1 MVIVSKQNPLVKELS
16 ALLEKKGRRE
26 RGTFL
31 VEGEKMVREAVACG
45 MDVRRIVVRED
56 YAGETFDALPRVTL
70 GGGAFA
76 AVSSEKTPQ
85 GIAAEV
91 ALPVREIRPPA
102 GRCLLLDGLQ
112 DPANVGAIVRTA
124 VAAGYG
130 DVYLADCADPFSPKS
145 VRASMSGVFFA
156 RLMQGARE
164 ELLAALA
171 GVPVIAGG
179 GHGRRGRVLL
189 PCARGVLPRRRKRG
203 QGAFAR
209 GARACGQDRAHPD
222 GCAHG
227 KPQRGS
233 LCGDPDVRAAHIVL
247 RRYYHVGSQQVA

>member
-91 ALPVREIRPPA
+91 ALPVREVRPPA
-102 GRCLLLDGLQ
+102 GRCLFLDGLQ

-171 GVPVIAGG
+171 GVPVIAADMGG
-179 GHGRRGRVLL
+179 EDAFSFRAPEVFCLAVGSEGRGLSPEVR
-189 PCARGVLPRRRKRG
+189 
-203 QGAFAR
+203 
-209 GARACGQDRAHPD
+209 ARADKTVRIPMDA
-222 GCAHG
+222 
-227 KPQRGS
+227 RTES
-233 LCGDPDVRAAHIVL
+233 LNAAVSAGILMYAL
-247 RRYYHVGSQQVA
+247 RTSY